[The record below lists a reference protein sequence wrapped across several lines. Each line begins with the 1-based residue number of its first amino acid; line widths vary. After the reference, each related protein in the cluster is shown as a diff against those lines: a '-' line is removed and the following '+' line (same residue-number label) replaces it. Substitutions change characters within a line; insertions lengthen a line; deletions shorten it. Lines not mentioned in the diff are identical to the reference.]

1 MKILVVESDTNQL
14 LRLEKSLSDA
24 EHEVHCV
31 RDGDSALA
39 MYKTLCPFDVV
50 ITNSLLRKRAWIGDR
65 VVEVAVRK
73 GTHLIECIRAIDPGQ
88 PFIVQAE
95 SESTELPRGV
105 PLLRMPHKIGRLL
118 RMLASAK
125 SQRLPLFDH
134 PLTSRSPD
142 ACAGEAIQRA
152 ASKEMFAAA

>member
-1 MKILVVESDTNQL
+1 MKILVVENEIRQQEWLT
-14 LRLEKSLSDA
+14 RSLSDA
-24 EHEVHCV
+24 GHEVHFA

-50 ITNSLLRKRAWIGDR
+50 VTNSLLPKRAWSGDR

-88 PFIVQAE
+88 PFIVRAE
-95 SESTELPRGV
+95 SESMELTRGV
-105 PLLRMPHKIGRLL
+105 PMLRKPYKIGSLMRV
-118 RMLASAK
+118 LASAG

-134 PLTSRSPD
+134 PLAARSPD
-142 ACAGEAIQRA
+142 ACAGEAFIHCRA
-152 ASKEMFAAA
+152 LEMPR